1 MIEIYQKRA
10 IWYVKEEGKD
20 LKTFSSE
27 EAAKASLGWTNVC
40 ECEDCECDPCE
51 CDPCECEEE

>member
-27 EAAKASLGWTNVC
+27 EDAKAFLGYKEPEEEYC
-40 ECEDCECDPCE
+40 EYEDCDCDPCE
-51 CDPCECEEE
+51 YEDD